1 MRTTLTRTNPK
12 TLAKDATI
20 TLFDSQD
27 HETADRAH
35 AIAVRHLDP
44 MNAAWESAHAT
55 LMFLRGTVSR

>member
-12 TLAKDATI
+12 TNEKTPAI
-20 TLFDSQD
+20 ELFASSD